1 MVKAPA
7 PPRPIPPPKNGIGTP
22 RPSIFTQHTT
32 PRGGCD
38 AALPAITIVFTAA
51 ILVGFAFA
59 FGVLN

>member
-22 RPSIFTQHTT
+22 RPSIFTQHETY
-32 PRGGCD
+32 RSDCD
-38 AALPAITIVFTAA
+38 AALPAIAIVFTAG

-59 FGVLN
+59 FGILN

>member
-1 MVKAPA
+1 MAQAPE
-7 PPRPIPPPKNGIGTP
+7 PPRPDIS
-22 RPSIFTQHTT
+22 SIFTQHTT